1 MKKSLFGL
9 VLLSIIGINA
19 NASDGE
25 ALFKKCATCHGKLA
39 EKSALNKSKII
50 NEFSEEEIIKAL
62 KGYQDGTYG
71 GASKAL
77 MKPNVAKLND
87 DDIKALAS
95 YIVSLKK

>member
-1 MKKSLFGL
+1 MKKI
-9 VLLSIIGINA
+9 LLSLTTFSLLGTCA
-19 NASDGE
+19 YASDGA
-25 ALFKKCATCHGKLA
+25 ALFKTCATCHGKQA

-50 NEFSEEEIIKAL
+50 ADFSEEEIIKSL
-62 KGYQDGTYG
+62 KGYQDDTYG

-77 MKPNVAKLND
+77 MKPNVKKLND